1 VINEAITADLLNT
14 VSRQLNSSLDL
25 DEVLGKVLG
34 LTVEVTGA
42 GRGSLFLIDENGS
55 VVQQILARP
64 NQAPSV
70 SNDIVQKVMT
80 EGLAGWVYQHREPA
94 LVPDT
99 RLDERW
105 VRLPN
110 DEAIMGA
117 ALVIPLLYQ
126 GRVNGLLAL
135 HHERLNFFGEE
146 HMSLVAGIA
155 SQAAI
160 AVENARLFTQV
171 KHEREALEALIRGMP
186 IPVLVIDTDERVVLR
201 NRAAEQSL
209 FIHETNLPLA
219 SMVGGGKLQAALEL
233 LRTER
238 DSNVEVGWPDQR
250 VFNVSISSVS
260 QHGTVVALHDITY
273 LKELDE
279 LKSQFVETVSHDL
292 KNPLSTIKGYA
303 TILTLSENLSEQE
316 RLDVSHI
323 LDATDQ
329 MQALIEDLLDLA
341 RIEAGM
347 GGDVECCDVTQIVR
361 DTLDQF
367 ELQLK
372 DKEMALVTELSQGIA
387 TVLGN
392 PVRLSQVVFN
402 LVGNA
407 IKYTPQRGEICV
419 RTFHK
424 DSEYWF
430 EVSDNGPGIAPA
442 AQSHLFQKFFTAPT
456 GNGFEQEG
464 GTGLGLSIVKAIVEG
479 YGGRVWVESELGL
492 GSTFGCVLPEVKEE
506 VID

>member
-1 VINEAITADLLNT
+1 VIKEATSADLLNT

-25 DEVLGKVLG
+25 DEVLGKVLS

-42 GRGSLFLIDENGS
+42 GRGSLFLIDEQGT

-64 NQAPSV
+64 NQAPAV
-70 SNDIVQKVMT
+70 SSDIVQKVMT

-94 LVPDT
+94 LVADT
-99 RLDERW
+99 RLDDRW

-135 HHERLNFFGEE
+135 HHKRANFFNED
-146 HMSLVAGIA
+146 HLTLVTGIA

-171 KHEREALEALIRGMP
+171 KQEREALYALIRGMP
-186 IPVLVIDTDERVVLR
+186 IPVLVIDAEANVAFR
-201 NRAAEQSL
+201 NRVAEQSL
-209 FIHETNLPLA
+209 LISETDVPLA
-219 SMVGGGKLQAALEL
+219 TIAGGSELQAALGYL
-233 LRTER
+233 LNGR
-238 DSNVEVGWPDQR
+238 DTIVEVCWPDKR
-250 VFNVSISSVS
+250 VFSVSISSVS

-279 LKSQFVETVSHDL
+279 IKSQFVETVSHDL

-303 TILTLSENLSEQE
+303 TLLTYSKNLSDQE
-316 RLDVSHI
+316 LADLGHI

-329 MQALIEDLLDLA
+329 MQSLIVDLLDLA

-347 GGDVECCDVTQIVR
+347 GGDVEFCDIGQIAR
-361 DTLDQF
+361 ASIDQF

-372 DKEMALVTELSQGIA
+372 DKQLSLVTDLSNGDA
-387 TVLGN
+387 RVLAN
-392 PVRLSQVVFN
+392 PVRLSQVIAN

-407 IKYTPQRGEICV
+407 IKYTPPGGEIYL
-419 RTFHK
+419 RGFNRGTEF
-424 DSEYWF
+424 WL
-430 EVSDNGPGIAPA
+430 EVADNGPGIAPV
-442 AQSHLFQKFFTAPT
+442 AQAQLFQKFYTVPT
-456 GNGFEQEG
+456 ENGSETGG
-464 GTGLGLSIVKAIVEG
+464 GTGLGLSIVKAIIEG
-479 YGGRVWVESELGL
+479 YGGRVWVESEVGR
-492 GSTFGCVLPEVKEE
+492 GSTFGCVLPQAKEE
-506 VID
+506 FVT